1 MVGGKSARDLKW
13 SRTRLIGKNQVLNS
27 SVRITFLGGL
37 GEIGRNCA
45 AIELEGRIVLL
56 DCGQLFPYE
65 HPGVD
70 SILPDFQWL
79 LDRHDDIEA
88 CIVSHSHED
97 HMGGLPHLFRH
108 VSAPIYGSPFTVAMV
123 KAKLESHE
131 VKIPSLVSIE
141 DNENY
146 KIGPFEC
153 EFLPVTHSTPGGLM
167 TVFRTPQGVI
177 LHSSDFKLDPSPV
190 DGRLTDLSRV
200 SEISEKEGIRLLLAD
215 STNSES
221 TGVSLSESEI
231 GPVLENVFV
240 ENEGRRIIVGTFS
253 SHIHRIQQIADAAV
267 RTDRKLAI
275 LGPSMIRNVALARE
289 LGLLRISD
297 GILLT
302 EKELKSSKSDKVCII
317 CTGSQA
323 EPRAAISM
331 MSTGSHPVV
340 QIGPNDTVIF
350 SSSPIPGNEASIFR
364 IHNNLARLGAQIVH
378 NGKLKIHTTGHGK
391 AGELL
396 ALHEASDPEL
406 FIPVHGEYT
415 HLLGHEEIALGRG
428 MRQSK
433 ILRCVDGDSVC
444 LDEDGLHLE
453 KRVSDDYLM
462 VDSRGVEVSKE
473 LLKERVSL
481 SNEGFI
487 LVRVIVEEKKRRLLE
502 RPFAATLGWIEAE
515 QADRCLNE
523 IIEEIIRVLD
533 GALLDGEID
542 KKELTRLVRRTM
554 GKFVD
559 LNTGRRPVLVP
570 LVEIN

>member
-1 MVGGKSARDLKW
+1 M
-13 SRTRLIGKNQVLNS
+13 NS

-378 NGKLKIHTTGHGK
+378 SGKLKIHTTGHGK

-444 LDEDGLHLE
+444 LDEDGMHLE

-533 GALLDGEID
+533 GALLDGEFD

>member
-1 MVGGKSARDLKW
+1 M
-13 SRTRLIGKNQVLNS
+13 NS
-27 SVRITFLGGL
+27 SVHITFLGGL

-65 HPGVD
+65 HPGID
-70 SILPDFQWL
+70 SILPDFRWL
-79 LDRHDDIEA
+79 IDRHDDIEA

-97 HMGGLPHLFRH
+97 HMGGIPYFFRH
-108 VSAPIYGSPFTVAMV
+108 VSVPIYGSSFTVAMI

-131 VKIPSLVSIE
+131 VKTPSLIAIE
-141 DNENY
+141 DNQSYE
-146 KIGPFEC
+146 IGPFEC

-167 TVFRTPQGVI
+167 TLFRTPQGII

-190 DGRLTDLSRV
+190 DNRLTDLNRV
-200 SEISEKEGIRLLLAD
+200 SEISKKEGIRLLLAD

-231 GPVLENVFV
+231 GPVLENVFI

-253 SHIHRIQQIADAAV
+253 SHIHRIQQIADAAL

-289 LGLLRISD
+289 LGLLKISD
-297 GILLT
+297 AILLT
-302 EKELKSSKSDKVCII
+302 EKELKSARSDKVCII

-323 EPRAAISM
+323 EPRAALSM
-331 MSTGSHPVV
+331 MSTGNHSVV
-340 QIGPNDTVIF
+340 EIGPNDTVIF

-378 NGKLKIHTTGHGK
+378 SGKLKVHTTGHGK

-415 HLLGHEEIALGRG
+415 HLLGHEEIALDRG

-444 LDEDGLHLE
+444 LDEYGLHLE
-453 KRVSDDYLM
+453 ERVSDEYLM
-462 VDSRGVEVSKE
+462 VDTRGVEVSKE
-473 LLKERVSL
+473 LLKERISL
-481 SNEGFI
+481 SGEGFI

-502 RPFAATLGWIEAE
+502 RPFAATFGWIEAGDVD
-515 QADRCLNE
+515 DRLNE
-523 IIEEIIRVLD
+523 IIEEIIIVLN
-533 GALLDGEID
+533 GALAEGEFD

-559 LNTGRRPVLVP
+559 IKTGRRPVLFP

>member
-1 MVGGKSARDLKW
+1 M
-13 SRTRLIGKNQVLNS
+13 NS
-27 SVRITFLGGL
+27 SVHITFLGGL

-70 SILPDFQWL
+70 SILPDFRWL
-79 LDRHDDIEA
+79 IDRHDDIEA

-97 HMGGLPHLFRH
+97 HMGGIPHFFRH
-108 VSAPIYGSPFTVAMV
+108 VSVPIYGSPFTVAMI

-131 VKIPSLVSIE
+131 VKTPSLIAIE
-141 DNENY
+141 DNQSYE
-146 KIGPFEC
+146 IGPFEC

-167 TVFRTPQGVI
+167 TLFRTPQGII

-190 DGRLTDLSRV
+190 DNRLTDLNRV
-200 SEISEKEGIRLLLAD
+200 SEISKKEGIRLLLAD

-231 GPVLENVFV
+231 GPVLENVFI

-253 SHIHRIQQIADAAV
+253 SHIHRIQQIADAAL

-289 LGLLRISD
+289 LGLLKISD
-297 GILLT
+297 AILLT
-302 EKELKSSKSDKVCII
+302 EKELKSARSDKVCII

-323 EPRAAISM
+323 EPRAALSM
-331 MSTGSHPVV
+331 MSTGNHSVV
-340 QIGPNDTVIF
+340 EIGPNDTVIF

-378 NGKLKIHTTGHGK
+378 SGKLKVHTTGHGK

-415 HLLGHEEIALGRG
+415 HLLGHEEIALDRG
-428 MRQSK
+428 MGQSK

-444 LDEDGLHLE
+444 LDEYGLHLE
-453 KRVSDDYLM
+453 ERVSDEYLM
-462 VDSRGVEVSKE
+462 VDTRGVEVSKE
-473 LLKERVSL
+473 LLKERISL
-481 SNEGFI
+481 SGEGFI

-502 RPFAATLGWIEAE
+502 RPFAATFGWIEAG
-515 QADRCLNE
+515 DVDDHLNE
-523 IIEEIIRVLD
+523 IIEEIIIVLN
-533 GALLDGEID
+533 GALAEGEFD

-559 LNTGRRPVLVP
+559 IKTGRRPVLFP